1 MMWILVKIRDYIL
14 LSELSFCLLPKGCEV
29 VNNLIEENVILPLI
43 TQPEMTMNLFKVNL
57 FEISNKI
64 LFDFVLESNFDIKL
78 IDHVCLMMGVT
89 IKKECLYFLSQI
101 VIVCSFLCLCFL

>member
-1 MMWILVKIRDYIL
+1 MKIRDYIL
-14 LSELSFCLLPKGCEV
+14 LSELCFCLLPKGCEV

-43 TQPEMTMNLFKVNL
+43 TQPKMTMNLFKVNL
-57 FEISNKI
+57 FDISNEI

-89 IKKECLYFLSQI
+89 IKRVFVFFKSNSYCLFFFVFI
-101 VIVCSFLCLCFL
+101 FFIDEK